1 MEIKGNI
8 KSINHLGNQIEI
20 TLVTTDL
27 AEFRNGYDAIK
38 DKLLNVVIKKFSRK
52 RSLNSNAY
60 AWVLIA
66 QMAAVLNR
74 DKWDLYIEMLGQY
87 GVFTHL
93 VVEEVAIPKIKQQW
107 REIKE
112 LGPIRVGGKTGIQL
126 QCYFGSSTFDNQEM
140 AVFIDGLISEA
151 RELKI
156 ETLPEHEV
164 ARMKEEWDK

>member
-20 TLVTTDL
+20 TLTTTDVW
-27 AEFRNGYDAIK
+27 EFQAGYDKLK
-38 DKLLNVVIKKFSRK
+38 DKLLNIEMKKFTMK

-66 QMAAVLNR
+66 KMAAALNR
-74 DKWDLYIEMLGQY
+74 DKWEIYIEMLGQY

-93 VVEEVAIPKIKQQW
+93 VVDEVAIPKIKQQW